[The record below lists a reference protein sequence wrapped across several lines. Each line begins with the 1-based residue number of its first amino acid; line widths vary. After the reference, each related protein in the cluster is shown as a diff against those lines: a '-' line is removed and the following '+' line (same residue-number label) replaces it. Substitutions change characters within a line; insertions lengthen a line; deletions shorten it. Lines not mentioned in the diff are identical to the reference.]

1 MAEILMAK
9 SSTNHRINLLARMA
23 VAYKTHQVVVPA
35 LTIML
40 NTRDLRTSLMVSVNI
55 NVSKTKA
62 NNEKD

>member
-1 MAEILMAK
+1 MFFLKQELDV
-9 SSTNHRINLLARMA
+9 SSTNHRINLLAQMT

-40 NTRDLRTSLMVSVNI
+40 NTRGLRTSLMLSV
-55 NVSKTKA
+55 KTKA